1 MGFVVVVLVLKII
14 VFLSSVVG
22 WSILLFRFLFCY
34 LSISC
39 CCHSSFGCD
48 HALRSQSNCD
58 DHDDVLLFMGLHV
71 VYVLFL
77 RLRVVYLLLMRLNV
91 VYVLFMRLHVV
102 CVLFLRLNVTRSSAD
117 SGCLHT
123 APHLGADLHE
133 NPLLLTD

>member
-1 MGFVVVVLVLKII
+1 MSFVVVVVLNII

-22 WSILLFRFLFCY
+22 WSTLLFRFLFCY

-58 DHDDVLLFMGLHV
+58 DHGDILLFMGLHV
-71 VYVLFL
+71 VY
-77 RLRVVYLLLMRLNV
+77 
-91 VYVLFMRLHVV
+91 
-102 CVLFLRLNVTRSSAD
+102 VLFLRLNVTRSSAD

-123 APHLGADLHE
+123 APHLGADLHQ
-133 NPLLLTD
+133 NAWCLTD